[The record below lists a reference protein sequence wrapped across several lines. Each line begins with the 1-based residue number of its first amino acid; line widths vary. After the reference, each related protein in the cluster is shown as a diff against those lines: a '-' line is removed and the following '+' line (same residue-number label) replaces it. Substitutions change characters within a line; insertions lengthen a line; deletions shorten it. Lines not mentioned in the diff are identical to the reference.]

1 MIQKYKEILESVA
14 EGGTNFVAPIHLL
27 SEPEAK
33 ITQPILR
40 HDVDFSLYGLKELAE
55 LDAKFGHQSI
65 FLFRPDSPN
74 YNLLGTE
81 AFSLINHIYGT
92 GHEVG
97 LHIDSRS
104 RWATVDS
111 INLIKSSIQVPL
123 KFISW
128 HRPVEEDFNTP
139 VVLFDLINLYS
150 KELFNKNKY
159 LSDSAGEWTE
169 EKFAK
174 LKEFSSKRI
183 FYQLLLHGE
192 WWVHPEDLN
201 PGASFSYSL
210 GKQFQIQIGSV
221 ESEVRTFQSL
231 GILKLLNRFQAD

>member
-14 EGGTNFVAPIHLL
+14 ESGTNFVAPIRLL
-27 SEPEAK
+27 SEPEAE

-74 YNLLGTE
+74 YNLLGDE
-81 AFSLINHIYGT
+81 AFSLINYIYGT

-104 RWATVDS
+104 RWATEDS
-111 INLIKSSIQVPL
+111 ISIIKSSIQVPL

-128 HRPVEEDFNTP
+128 HRPVEKDFNTP
-139 VVLFDLINLYS
+139 VVLFNLVNLYS
-150 KELFNKNKY
+150 EVLFNRNNY

-169 EKFAK
+169 EKFSK
-174 LKEFSSKRI
+174 LREFSTNKY
-183 FYQLLLHGE
+183 FFQLLLHGE
-192 WWVHPEDLN
+192 WWVHPEDLT
-201 PGASFSYSL
+201 PGVSFSYSL
-210 GKQFQIQIGSV
+210 GKQFQIQIDSV

-231 GILKLLNRFQAD
+231 GIMNLLHRFQTN